1 MTNTNTI
8 SRNLDTNPVSEISTK
23 VSTPQFSKENSL
35 NFNSKIASISTLT
48 TYPTSH
54 SKRFYIKN
62 RKDNSILF
70 DKGSKQDTC
79 EQICMFSPV
88 SLDLSENPS
97 NIVSFPSL
105 PVSQTKRVSAPHVKV
120 SPIRKAETCSLIYN
134 TLYSASKQY
143 GHRNA
148 TIFALGLAIG
158 RRTSDILNLRVG
170 DVYTYRD
177 IATPGEVKRTLTL
190 KESKTGKTTVE
201 LTVSESTREILGRYI
216 ATLKNKSA
224 DAPLFPSRKRD
235 GNGQLRGIDITQYNK
250 ILKQVDAVLQEAG
263 SETRHVSSYGMRKTF
278 GWRLY
283 DFYMRTNNGVME
295 NGIHVLRFLQALY
308 NHSDERHTLRY
319 IGAWDDMYRKTA
331 EAIDAEYPLD
341 VRH

>member
-8 SRNLDTNPVSEISTK
+8 SRNFDTNPVSEISTK
-23 VSTPQFSKENSL
+23 VSTPQFSKNNSL
-35 NFNSKIASISTLT
+35 NSDPKIVSISTLT
-48 TYPTSH
+48 TYRS
-54 SKRFYIKN
+54 SRLKRFYVKKP
-62 RKDNSILF
+62 KDNSLDF
-70 DKGSKQDTC
+70 DKDTKKDTC
-79 EQICMFSPV
+79 EQICMFAPV
-88 SLDLSENPS
+88 SPEHSQS
-97 NIVSFPSL
+97 TNIVLLPSL
-105 PVSQTKRVSAPHVKV
+105 PDKRPKRTSAPHVKV

-134 TLYSASKQY
+134 TLYAASKQY

-158 RRTSDILNLRVG
+158 RRTSDILNLKVG

-224 DAPLFPSRKRD
+224 DDPLFPSRKRD

-341 VRH
+341 IRH